1 MISKKPKEQQSGIKK
16 VFTSL
21 YMDNF
26 IYGAILGLIAPVC
39 GFLWYRVK
47 MTGPLSLKETF
58 QWLRLNPTELTALM
72 TSSLLINVALFTIF
86 INGRRDKTSIGIFL
100 VTVIYAA
107 SVMTFKFA

>member
-1 MISKKPKEQQSGIKK
+1 MISNKPKENQSGIRK
-16 VFTSL
+16 VFSSL

-26 IYGAILGLIAPVC
+26 VYGAILGLLAPVC
-39 GFLWYRVK
+39 SFIWYRVK

-72 TSSLLINVALFTIF
+72 TSTLLINVALFTIF

-100 VTVIYAA
+100 ITVIYAA
-107 SVMTFKFA
+107 TVMTLKFA